1 MVNLKQLESGLLWSS
16 EMEMVAVESKTVAES
31 EAIQRG
37 PERCCGTKGYVEGSR
52 AIAKGRC
59 EDQERLSRADAKE
72 GGKSD
77 NTLRQ
82 VEKSGS
88 LITTRYGR

>member
-72 GGKSD
+72 GGKSYS

-82 VEKSGS
+82 VEISAGWAANVES
-88 LITTRYGR
+88 